1 MTESVIQGVQ
11 KSRKQSDEDPLPSV
25 SIEGVEVAEITLSGD
40 EVAEIK
46 LPGAE
51 TDSIDNGAKATAE
64 KKQTTQRNKQI
75 AIREFWCAEQVL
87 NRWVTI
93 ESVQSTLNVAD
104 IMTKPL
110 HEPTFR
116 KLRGWLRGTDWPEAG
131 LGPHVC
137 FD

>member
-1 MTESVIQGVQ
+1 MKLCDDFGVTPNNGKMTPTSADPECAVARRDPMIIF
-11 KSRKQSDEDPLPSV
+11 EDN
-25 SIEGVEVAEITLSGD
+25 
-40 EVAEIK
+40 
-46 LPGAE
+46 
-51 TDSIDNGAKATAE
+51 NGAKATAE
-64 KKQTTQRNKQI
+64 KRQTTQRNKQI

-87 NRWVTI
+87 DRWVTI

-110 HEPTFR
+110 HEPTFK

-131 LGPHVC
+131 SGPHVC